1 MEISSS
7 SDSVRKRVSLLQG
20 YHKKQ
25 GNARENVCFFA
36 PDREKSA
43 FPSCSLYAA
52 GAEDGFSAV
61 EEAPASEEA
70 AAPSEEAAEET
81 EKSSLK

>member
-7 SDSVRKRVSLLQG
+7 SDSVRKRVLLLQG

-43 FPSCSLYAA
+43 FPSCSIYAA
-52 GAEDGFSAV
+52 GAEDVFSAA
-61 EEAPASEEA
+61 EEAPASEEDA
-70 AAPSEEAAEET
+70 ALSEEVAEET